1 MTTNVQAQ
9 NKALMQEIFAQID
22 RGESSLF
29 YERMADQA
37 TMTITGRYSWAQTF
51 EGKERIAR
59 DLYGYVHS
67 LLSKRGRTHA
77 YHYLADGDWVV
88 VEAYGDMVT
97 KAGDA
102 YQNHY
107 CLFYRLQ
114 DGMIVE
120 MKEYQDSM
128 LCERLLG
135 PYPSSLKKG

>member
-9 NKALMQEIFAQID
+9 NKALMQEIFEQID

-37 TMTITGRYSWAQTF
+37 SMTITGRYSWAQTIK
-51 EGKERIAR
+51 GKERIAR

-97 KAGDA
+97 KTGDA

-107 CLFYRLQ
+107 CLFYKLQ

-120 MKEYQDSM
+120 MKEYQDSA

-135 PYPSSLKKG
+135 PYPDSLKKE